1 MTSQTQTSVN
11 NYKDQVNNGDG
22 LPKNDGKNQKA
33 SDSNP
38 GSAVEEA
45 LMGAERLFGCKIIR
59 QVTP

>member
-11 NYKDQVNNGDG
+11 NYKDQVNSDG

-33 SDSNP
+33 ADSNP

-45 LMGAERLFGCKIIR
+45 LMGA
-59 QVTP
+59 